1 MFLCSQIQDLTLLC
15 FASSDHQRQWLH
27 SQRTNPQH
35 LCSTQP
41 CPTLTW
47 ASTRRAGHQRH
58 RELPFPL
65 PPPLRPRLKPEQLP
79 PSSAETLLTSNKL
92 PCTPDPA
99 LCPLLGST
107 SYTTQWTLQY
117 CWKINIEVGP
127 IWSKTLWLLIKTRS
141 CILQYGLKILWYHFK
156 AIPPGCNLY
165 RCVYK
170 TTYRVEIR
178 CQDQNT
184 HTQTQQKSITVTAG
198 WCWVPSGS
206 ITACDPMIS
215 LLWRI
220 IGQAVSICDTVSEKS
235 RSLHSAHITFTAVNS
250 LHISTETQERK
261 PARSVK
267 KHIRTVRYPR
277 TSMFDSH
284 SADIYSR
291 MQIRSSR

>member
-47 ASTRRAGHQRH
+47 ASTGRAGHQRH

-107 SYTTQWTLQY
+107 SCTQCNTQTVNAAILLKNQY
-117 CWKINIEVGP
+117 WSRAYLVKNIV
-127 IWSKTLWLLIKTRS
+127 T
-141 CILQYGLKILWYHFK
+141 F
-156 AIPPGCNLY
+156 
-165 RCVYK
+165 
-170 TTYRVEIR
+170 
-178 CQDQNT
+178 DQNT
-184 HTQTQQKSITVTAG
+184 ELYIAIWLKDIV
-198 WCWVPSGS
+198 
-206 ITACDPMIS
+206 IS
-215 LLWRI
+215 
-220 IGQAVSICDTVSEKS
+220 
-235 RSLHSAHITFTAVNS
+235 F
-250 LHISTETQERK
+250 
-261 PARSVK
+261 
-267 KHIRTVRYPR
+267 
-277 TSMFDSH
+277 
-284 SADIYSR
+284 
-291 MQIRSSR
+291 